1 MKPTIFT
8 VGHSN
13 RDVGHLIQI
22 LQTNGVT
29 AVADIRSVP
38 YSGHAPQFNREEL
51 GSSLERAGIDYVFM
65 GDQLGARP
73 QDPACY
79 KDRKVQFKLMAA
91 TDPFRKGLERIVS
104 GSENHRI
111 AMMCSEN
118 DPLKCHRSVFI
129 SRELEALGAK
139 VSHIL
144 EDGSVESQQQAMDRL
159 LEQCGLPKEDLFR
172 TRAEIIEDACAL
184 QEQKLAFVNDGIA

>member
-1 MKPTIFT
+1 MKSTVLT

-13 RDVGHLIQI
+13 HTLEHFLQI
-22 LQTNGVT
+22 VRANQVT
-29 AVADIRSVP
+29 AVADIRSEP
-38 YSGHAPQFNREEL
+38 YSAYASQFNREAL
-51 GSSLERAGIDYVFM
+51 KSFLEDSGVNYVFL
-65 GDQLGARP
+65 GAELGARP

-79 KDRKVQFKLMAA
+79 RNGKVQFKLMAA
-91 TDPFRKGLERIVS
+91 TALFRKGLERIVS
-104 GSENHRI
+104 GSKNHCI
-111 AMMCSEN
+111 AMMCTEN

-129 SRELEALGAK
+129 SRELEALGAE

-144 EDGSVESQQQAMDRL
+144 EDGSVESQEQAMDRL

-172 TRAEIIEDACAL
+172 TRAEIIEDACAR